1 LWQKKDEKEKERIIS
16 QIPLRRLSR
25 PEEIAS
31 VVVFLASDES
41 SYITGITID
50 VSGGRYLR

>member
-1 LWQKKDEKEKERIIS
+1 
-16 QIPLRRLSR
+16 
-25 PEEIAS
+25 
-31 VVVFLASDES
+31 VVVFLASEES